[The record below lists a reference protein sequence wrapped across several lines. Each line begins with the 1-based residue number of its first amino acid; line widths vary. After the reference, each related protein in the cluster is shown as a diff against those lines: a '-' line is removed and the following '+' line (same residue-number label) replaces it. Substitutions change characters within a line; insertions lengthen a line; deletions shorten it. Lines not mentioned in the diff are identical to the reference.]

1 MVYFDI
7 LGGDCSLLVLFCF
20 AKGLAEDVFLLA
32 ELSSWTVGDFLG
44 FIGVW
49 MTFYDGVCY
58 C

>member
-1 MVYFDI
+1 LVYFGI

-20 AKGLAEDVFLLA
+20 AKGLAEDAFLLA
-32 ELSSWTVGDFLG
+32 ELISWTVGDFCF

-49 MTFYDGVCY
+49 MTFLEGVCY